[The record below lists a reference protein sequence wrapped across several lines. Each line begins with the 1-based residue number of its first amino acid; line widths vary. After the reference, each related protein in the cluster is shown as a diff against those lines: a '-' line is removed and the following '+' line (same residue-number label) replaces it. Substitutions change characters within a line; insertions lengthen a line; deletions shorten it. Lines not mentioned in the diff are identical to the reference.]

1 MKKIIVTLVFLVL
14 LAGCGSVSSKEDKKI
29 LAIINNYEIT
39 LEEFQQ
45 EFKDSAYGRND
56 TLQSRKEFLG
66 NLINQK
72 LILQDAQRK
81 GLDKDMDFLK
91 MIERFWEQSLLK
103 MALEK
108 KTAEAVGS
116 AFVSDKDIE
125 EAYQR
130 MVQKGQ
136 TDKPYDQLYNQIKW
150 EITKLR
156 ETKLMNAWIE
166 RLRSQALIQIKSE
179 LLEQKK

>member
-1 MKKIIVTLVFLVL
+1 MMAVFSIL
-14 LAGCGSVSSKEDKKI
+14 LIGCGSITPQKDKTI
-29 LAIINNYEIT
+29 LARINNYEIT
-39 LEEFQQ
+39 VEEFQQ
-45 EFKDSAYGRND
+45 EFKDSVYGRND
-56 TLQSRKEFLG
+56 TLQSRKEFLA

-72 LILQDAQRK
+72 LILQDAQRQ
-81 GLDKDMDFLK
+81 GLDKDEEFLK

-108 KTAEAVGS
+108 KTAETAGS
-116 AFVSDKDIE
+116 AFVSDKEIE

-130 MVQKGQ
+130 MAKEGL
-136 TDKPYDQLYNQIKW
+136 TDKPYDQVYNQVKW
-150 EITKLR
+150 EITRSR

-166 RLRSQALIQIKSE
+166 RLRAQASIQIQGE